1 VFNRAVA
8 LYFALVLALGF
19 LCARASAQDQPALVI
34 SPNKSNMLL
43 GETHT
48 FRAVGKDGRMRHNVR
63 WAISPEHAA
72 QISQSGDGS
81 EVTVYARQLSSA
93 VMLTAYAEG
102 DSAEASIEIRPGNSL
117 PMGSV
122 IWSVA
127 EMPGCLDKKI
137 VPAVPSANGPD
148 IYVREDCPQGTF
160 VRALA
165 ADGRE
170 LWRRQIGPPNPNLA
184 AELAAKA
191 AGKAASKDKADSGEH
206 LDPSATS
213 VCDAVNPGMAKADVA
228 QLAAARNL
236 ALGEKQQE
244 TDNWSIEEEGFHC
257 AISFD
262 GKTATVVK
270 KKKTVVTD

>member
-1 VFNRAVA
+1 MMF
-8 LYFALVLALGF
+8 LQLALAF
-19 LCARASAQDQPALVI
+19 VCASAMAQDQPSMVI
-34 SPNKSNMLL
+34 SPNKATMLI
-43 GETHT
+43 GESHE
-48 FRAVGKDGRMRHNVR
+48 FRAVGRDGRMRQNAR

-72 QISQSGDGS
+72 TLSQNGA
-81 EVTVYARQLSSA
+81 EAIVYARQISTA

-117 PMGSV
+117 PLGTV
-122 IWSVA
+122 KWSVA

-137 VPAVPSANGPD
+137 VPAVPVANGPD
-148 IYVREDCPQGTF
+148 IYVQEDCPQGTF
-160 VRALA
+160 VRAIA

-191 AGKAASKDKADSGEH
+191 ASKAKVENGEH
-206 LDPSATS
+206 LDPHATS
-213 VCDAVNPGMAKADVA
+213 VCDAVAPGMSKVNVE
-228 QLAAARNL
+228 QLAAARAI
-236 ALGEKQQE
+236 ALGEKQKE
-244 TDNWSIEEEGFHC
+244 NDTWSIEEEGFRC